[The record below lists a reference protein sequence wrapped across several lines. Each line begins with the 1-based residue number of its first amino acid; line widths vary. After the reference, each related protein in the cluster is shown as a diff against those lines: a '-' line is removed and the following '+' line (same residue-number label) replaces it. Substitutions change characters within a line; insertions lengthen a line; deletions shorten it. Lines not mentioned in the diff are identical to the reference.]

1 MTTNTPNPSAAPEAS
16 EAHQAKIDA
25 GKHALDDWTKVYLAP
40 TGIPFE
46 LKPTGGVFRGMKDL
60 EDAKNYADRA
70 SGFFFSHG
78 IDKPVFV
85 VKGPTSTTK
94 CAFEVVAATAG
105 YPVVYKASPMKGKGM
120 THEEIELAVVSSL
133 KAQGWE
139 SVRGLAHAS
148 TKEYDTAVGI
158 KNGFVRVG
166 SLNSTGTGYQLEASY
181 ESEGRNVMASLFA
194 TIPIAA
200 GLAEVDELVS
210 KFTAS
215 ADQVQAGTYAARL
228 HRPAK
233 MKP

>member
-1 MTTNTPNPSAAPEAS
+1 MTTNPPAAPEAS

-40 TGIPFE
+40 TGTPFE

-60 EDAKNYADRA
+60 QGAKDYADRA
-70 SGFFFSHG
+70 AGFFFSHG

-94 CAFEVVAATAG
+94 CAFEVVDATAG
-105 YPVVYKASPMKGKGM
+105 YTVAYKTRAIEGKGM
-120 THEEIELAVVSSL
+120 THEEIELAVADSL
-133 KAQGWE
+133 KAQGWQ
-139 SVRGLAHAS
+139 SVRGLTHTS
-148 TKEYDTAVGI
+148 TKEYNTAVGI
-158 KNGFVRVG
+158 KDGSIRVG

-200 GLAEVDELVS
+200 GLAEIDELVS